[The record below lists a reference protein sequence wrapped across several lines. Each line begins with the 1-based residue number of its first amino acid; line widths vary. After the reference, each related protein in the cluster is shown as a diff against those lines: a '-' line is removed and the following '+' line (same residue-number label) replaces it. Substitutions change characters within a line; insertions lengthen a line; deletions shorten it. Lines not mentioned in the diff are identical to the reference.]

1 MGNSFR
7 ESIRARE
14 RKDVRR
20 DSPPGEK
27 QEMDPTDNPE
37 EEPKKEVSREER
49 LKKLQQ
55 LISARGDD
63 AAKVLKMW
71 MQQDKESQRRK

>member
-1 MGNSFR
+1 
-7 ESIRARE
+7 
-14 RKDVRR
+14 
-20 DSPPGEK
+20 
-27 QEMDPTDNPE
+27 MDPTDNPE